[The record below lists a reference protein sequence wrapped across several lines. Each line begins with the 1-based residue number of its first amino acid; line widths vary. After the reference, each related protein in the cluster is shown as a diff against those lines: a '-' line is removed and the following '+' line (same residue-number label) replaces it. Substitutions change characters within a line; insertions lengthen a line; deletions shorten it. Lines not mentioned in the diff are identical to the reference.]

1 MTDILTPGTVPA
13 DILTPSTITADT
25 AGAVTVDAD
34 RWAAVLARDDADF
47 YYSVRTTGV
56 YCRPSCAARRPR
68 RENVAFHATTA
79 DAEQAGFRPCRR
91 CRPDEAP
98 AAERRAA
105 TIAAACRAIEA
116 AAEEGGPQPTADD
129 LAAAAGM
136 TRSHFHRSFKA
147 VTGLTPKAYAVE
159 VRSRR
164 VRDALANTTGRTV
177 TDAIYDSGFN
187 SNGRFYATSSATLGM
202 TPTTYRA
209 GGRGLTIHFGVGGC
223 SLGSVL
229 VAASDAGV
237 CAIFL
242 GDDPDAL
249 VHELED
255 RFPGATLTGGDTDF
269 ERWMSAVVALVDDP
283 RTGLDLPLDVR
294 GTAFQQRVWQALRA
308 IPAGSTATYSEIA
321 AAIGAPT
328 AVRAVAAA
336 CAANKL
342 AVAIPCH
349 RVVRTDGS
357 LSGYRWGVDRKR
369 ALLDR
374 ETAT

>member
-1 MTDILTPGTVPA
+1 MTED
-13 DILTPSTITADT
+13 
-25 AGAVTVDAD
+25 D
-34 RWAAVLARDDADF
+34 RWAAVLARDEADF

-68 RENVAFHATTA
+68 RDNVAFHATV
-79 DAEQAGFRPCRR
+79 DEAEGAGFRPCRR

-98 AAERRAA
+98 AAERRADTVA
-105 TIAAACRAIEA
+105 SACRAIETA
-116 AAEEGGPQPTADD
+116 ADRGEPASVDD

-136 TRSHFHRSFKA
+136 SRSHFHRAFKT
-147 VTGLTPKAYAVE
+147 VTGLTPKAYATG
-159 VRSRR
+159 VRNRR
-164 VRDALANTTGRTV
+164 VRQALATSATV
-177 TDAIYDSGFN
+177 TDAIYDAGFN
-187 SNGRFYATSSATLGM
+187 SNGRFYATSSAALGM
-202 TPTTYRA
+202 TPTTFRA
-209 GGRGLTIHFGVGGC
+209 GGAGLTIRFGVGPC

-229 VAASDAGV
+229 VAATDVGV

-242 GDDPDAL
+242 GDDPDLL
-249 VHELED
+249 VHDLED
-255 RFPGATLTGGDTDF
+255 RFPRAALTGGEAGF
-269 ERWMSAVVALVDDP
+269 EQWMAAVVALVDDP
-283 RTGLDLPLDVR
+283 STGPDLPLDVR

-308 IPAGSTATYSEIA
+308 VPAGRTASYAEIA
-321 AAIGAPT
+321 ATIGAPT

-369 ALLDR
+369 QLLER
-374 ETAT
+374 EAPG

>member
-1 MTDILTPGTVPA
+1 
-13 DILTPSTITADT
+13 
-25 AGAVTVDAD
+25 
-34 RWAAVLARDDADF
+34 F

-56 YCRPSCAARRPR
+56 YCRTSCAARRPR

-98 AAERRAA
+98 GAAAERRAA
-105 TIAAACRAIEA
+105 TMAAACRAIEDA
-116 AAEEGGPQPTADD
+116 ADQGEPQPAVDD

-136 TRSHFHRSFKA
+136 TRSHFHRSFKV
-147 VTGLTPKAYAVE
+147 VTGLTPKAYATE
-159 VRSRR
+159 VRNRR
-164 VRDALANTTGRTV
+164 VRQALATTGGATGTV
-177 TDAIYDSGFN
+177 TDAIYDAGFN

-209 GGRGLTIHFGVGGC
+209 GGGGLTIRFGVGEC

-229 VAASDAGV
+229 VAATDAGV

-242 GDDPDAL
+242 GDDADAL
-249 VHELED
+249 VHDLED
-255 RFPGATLTGGDTDF
+255 RFPGATLTGGEAAAAF
-269 ERWMSAVVALVDDP
+269 EQWMSAVVALVDDP
-283 RTGLDLPLDVR
+283 RTGHDLPLDVR

-308 IPAGSTATYSEIA
+308 IPVGSTATYSEIA
-321 AAIGAPT
+321 ATIGAPT

-369 ALLDR
+369 LLLER
-374 ETAT
+374 ETP

>member
-1 MTDILTPGTVPA
+1 MTNPMLTEDG
-13 DILTPSTITADT
+13 L
-25 AGAVTVDAD
+25 
-34 RWAAVLARDDADF
+34 WAAVLARDDADF

-68 RENVAFHATTA
+68 RENVAFHASTA

-98 AAERRAA
+98 GAAADRRAT
-105 TIAAACRAIEA
+105 TIAAACRAIEDA
-116 AAEEGGPQPTADD
+116 ADQGEPQPAVDD

-136 TRSHFHRSFKA
+136 TRSHFHRSFKV
-147 VTGLTPKAYAVE
+147 VTGLTPKAYATE

-164 VRDALANTTGRTV
+164 VRDALAVPGGTV
-177 TDAIYDSGFN
+177 TGAIYDAGFN

-209 GGRGLTIHFGVGGC
+209 GGAGLTIRFGVGEC

-229 VAASDAGV
+229 VAATDAGV

-242 GDDPDAL
+242 GDDADAL
-249 VHELED
+249 LHDLED
-255 RFPGATLTGGDTDF
+255 RFPGATLTGGDGAF
-269 ERWMSAVVALVDDP
+269 EQWMAAVVALVDDP

-321 AAIGAPT
+321 TTIGAPT

-369 ALLDR
+369 LLLER
-374 ETAT
+374 ESAT